1 VQPDAGSDRS
11 GMPPTHND
19 VRPVLLAAAGLL
31 VSGTAWIDPSRLP
44 LLLIPLTFLLAA
56 YGAGASFLRYCLG
69 ESESSE
75 AYPTIQ
81 LAVRIGTGLA
91 GLTLLAVA
99 TALCGLLW
107 IAAVA
112 AIPLAALGSRDL
124 IRACIT
130 LRAVRL
136 SAVQALGGV
145 VLGAAWLIVWLW
157 GTIPPVF
164 FDELAY
170 HLVIP
175 QRAIATGT
183 LQVAPWVY
191 FTLMPHASDLL
202 LSWGMAA
209 AGDLGARATHASAW
223 VLCFLAACALA
234 DAVSEPRGNSWTPA
248 MIAGVL
254 MTSPMIW
261 FLGTLPFAELW
272 LASAV
277 LIACVLLIRPDLYNR
292 PWLALGLA
300 LWLVGATKLAGVFW
314 IGALLVAAFGTGW
327 PWKDILKAGGVTA
340 AAMTLWWARAAF
352 YTGNPLYPMF
362 HRRLGGTGWND
373 ENHARLL
380 GDLPYGWG
388 GLGVPDLLRLPLDLV
403 QYPDRFGSASDAGI
417 VAVVSTGALVILPV
431 VARWQRAG
439 APERHWMDAA
449 AVFMLMASTYWV
461 WTTPMT
467 RFFAPAFLIG
477 LAACVGS
484 CLRLPRRGLA
494 AGLLIIAAAALWGT
508 QRFLAQHEL
517 VFSSSQVALGRESR
531 DAFLE
536 RHLDHFK
543 TARFVRETLP
553 GNARLLFIGETR
565 PYYFARD
572 AVAPSAYDSHPL
584 ARWVEE
590 AASTQA
596 LAAKLA
602 VEGITHVVL
611 NTREFHRLQKK
622 YGLLAF
628 TGEGAEEKD
637 RRLKSLPQAL
647 QLLYKD
653 NGLYVYAVPPRRE

>member
-1 VQPDAGSDRS
+1 
-11 GMPPTHND
+11 MPPARSD

-31 VSGTAWIDPSRLP
+31 VSGTAWIDRSRLP

-56 YGAGASFLRYCLG
+56 YGAGTLLLRHCLG
-69 ESESSE
+69 ESDSAGE
-75 AYPTIQ
+75 YPTLQ

-91 GLTLLAVA
+91 SLTLLAVA
-99 TALCGLLW
+99 AAFCGLLW

-124 IRACIT
+124 IRACGN
-130 LRAVRL
+130 LRTVRF
-136 SAVQALGGV
+136 SAIHALGGV

-175 QRAIATGT
+175 QRALATGT
-183 LQVAPWVY
+183 LEAVPWVY
-191 FTLMPHASDLL
+191 YTFMPHASDLL

-234 DAVSEPRGNSWTPA
+234 DALSEPRGNPWTPA
-248 MIAGVL
+248 MVAGVL
-254 MTSPMIW
+254 MTSPTLW
-261 FLGTLPFAELW
+261 FLGTVPFAELW

-277 LIACVLLIRPDLYNR
+277 LIACVVLVKPDLHGR
-292 PWLALGLA
+292 PWLALGLM

-314 IGALLVAAFGTGW
+314 IGALLVAALVMGW
-327 PWKDILKAGGVTA
+327 PWRDILKAGGVTLA
-340 AAMTLWWARAAF
+340 GMTLWWARAAF
-352 YTGNPLYPMF
+352 HTGNPLYPMF
-362 HRRLGGTGWND
+362 YRRLGGAWWSD
-373 ENHARLL
+373 ENQARLM

-388 GLGVPDLLRLPLDLV
+388 GLGALDLLRLPLDLV

-417 VAVVSTGALVILPV
+417 VAVAATCLLAILPV
-431 VARWQRAG
+431 VARWSRAG
-439 APERHWMDAA
+439 APARRWMDAA
-449 AVFMLMASTYWV
+449 AVFVLMASVYWV
-461 WTTPMT
+461 WTSPTT
-467 RFFAPAFLIG
+467 RFFAPAFVIG
-477 LAACVGS
+477 LAAFVGA

-494 AGLLIIAAAALWGT
+494 AGLLIIAVAALWGT
-508 QRFLAQHEL
+508 QRFLAQHEQ
-517 VFSSSQVALGRESR
+517 VFSSSQIALGRETG

-536 RHLDHFK
+536 RRLDHFK

-584 ARWVEE
+584 ARWVGE
-590 AASTQA
+590 AATTQA
-596 LAAKLA
+596 LAARLME
-602 VEGITHVVL
+602 EGITHVVL
-611 NTREFHRLQKK
+611 NTREFHRLQNK

-647 QLLYKD
+647 QFLYKD